1 MIFLCLL
8 QNHSKSN
15 RDRANQRSYLPP
27 STTLILL
34 IHYSTEVMTQMG
46 HDNMGSHFLR
56 EEGCST
62 SNLLK
67 NIVWS
72 SRIQEEAARKNL
84 LPGILEQW
92 IPFYLDPLCFL
103 PIVFTWLV
111 LPWIKIF
118 PSTFWSQ
125 AWFNH
130 SYEILKKDKMRTV
143 IIPPSTWVMIFRA

>member
-84 LPGILEQW
+84 LPGILEQ
-92 IPFYLDPLCFL
+92 
-103 PIVFTWLV
+103 
-111 LPWIKIF
+111 
-118 PSTFWSQ
+118 
-125 AWFNH
+125 
-130 SYEILKKDKMRTV
+130 
-143 IIPPSTWVMIFRA
+143 